1 MMNGSESLYS
11 ELPVVKRTRD
21 YHVYDNRGV
30 RYFDMWL
37 DSGRALMGHKTPNS
51 TKIMKNLLEQGLS
64 AAYPTVHTAR
74 LEKAVKNLY
83 PGVREIAAGYF
94 SLPSVFPLVRPFEQ
108 VSSVESFEILIP
120 LAAAAGIRLAA
131 SYAELPPGINN
142 GPVPAFLAGSMARSF
157 YDLAS
162 FSSRINQNVWQAFDC
177 GLWERKG
184 PWLYPAVSEEVY
196 PELFR
201 AMLKRRIIISPYY
214 NIPSCAPVNFTDG
227 EIKPIKEIVKDFT

>member
-51 TKIMKNLLEQGLS
+51 TKNMKNLLEQGLAS
-64 AAYPTVHTAR
+64 AYPTVHTAR

-83 PGVREIAAGYF
+83 PGIREIAAGYF
-94 SLPSVFPLVRPFEQ
+94 PLPSELPLVRPFEQ
-108 VSSVESFEILIP
+108 AATAGSFEILVP
-120 LAAAAGIRLAA
+120 LPAAAGIRLAA
-131 SYAELPPGINN
+131 SYEELPSGIGN
-142 GPVPAFLAGSMARSF
+142 GAVPAFLAGSMARSF
-157 YDLAS
+157 YDLAA
-162 FSSRINQNVWQAFDC
+162 FSSRINQEVWQAFDC
-177 GLWERKG
+177 GLWKRRG
-184 PWLYPAVSEEVY
+184 PWLYPAVREEVY
-196 PELFR
+196 PDLFR
-201 AMLKRRIIISPYY
+201 AMLKRGIIISPYY

-227 EIKPIKEIVKDFT
+227 EN